1 METDRRSFLRAAG
14 SSLVVGAGSVW
25 RASAAAQAP
34 ASPVSFPGIPNP
46 LEGGVDVIATGY
58 IWTEGPVW
66 VGGEAGHLLFSD
78 VPGNAIYSWD
88 AKRTTVF
95 LAPSGYQGFPI
106 PDSLREAGSNGL
118 ALGRGGLLIADSGT
132 RALARVD
139 LATRQKAVFAE
150 SYQGKRFNSPND
162 LVVARNGTVY
172 FTDPPYGLAGVQK
185 SPLRELTYTGVFRV
199 TPDNQVHLMADNLF
213 PNGIALSPDNRVLYA
228 TDNSGWVAIDLD
240 GSGMPTGQRQF
251 VASESVG
258 GARGDGMKADSAGN
272 IWTSGRGGIYV
283 FSPKGEH
290 IGFAPIAGRVSN
302 CAFGP
307 GRYLYVTN
315 DTQVVRGRIRTDF
328 PGGSPIQVLTRRR
341 SPDRELSAF
350 ASSARRRISHRP
362 IPIRFRW
369 WAGPSVRFRNPSPR
383 DRTTARPGGSPAKS
397 ANHLLSLSGH
407 LGTPS
412 AARSWSRFEYPSEAT
427 GGSSAW
433 IPNLS
438 TSSSRLIA
446 VAWLS

>member
-14 SSLVVGAGSVW
+14 SSLVLGAGSLGSAL
-25 RASAAAQAP
+25 ASAQAP
-34 ASPVSFPGIPNP
+34 ASPVSFPGIANP
-46 LEGGVDVIATGY
+46 LEGSVDVIATGY
-58 IWTEGPVW
+58 LWTEGPVW
-66 VGGEAGHLLFSD
+66 VGGAGGYLLFSD
-78 VPGNAIYSWD
+78 VPGNAIYSWNG
-88 AKRTTVF
+88 KRTNVF

-132 RALARVD
+132 RAVARVD
-139 LATRQKAVFAE
+139 LATRQKTVLAE

-162 LVVARNGTVY
+162 LVVARDGAVY

-199 TPDNQVHLMADNLF
+199 TPDNQVHLITDKLF
-213 PNGIALSPDNRVLYA
+213 PNGVALSPDNRTLYA

-240 GSGMPTGQRQF
+240 ASGMPTGQRQF
-251 VASESVG
+251 VASERVG

-307 GRYLYVTN
+307 DRYLYVTN
-315 DTQVVRGRIRTDF
+315 DTQVVRGRIRPDF
-328 PGGSPIQVLTRRR
+328 PGGSPI
-341 SPDRELSAF
+341 
-350 ASSARRRISHRP
+350 H
-362 IPIRFRW
+362 
-369 WAGPSVRFRNPSPR
+369 
-383 DRTTARPGGSPAKS
+383 
-397 ANHLLSLSGH
+397 
-407 LGTPS
+407 
-412 AARSWSRFEYPSEAT
+412 Y
-427 GGSSAW
+427 
-433 IPNLS
+433 
-438 TSSSRLIA
+438 
-446 VAWLS
+446 